1 MAIQLF
7 QVDAFADKPFSGNPA
22 AVCLMT
28 EDKPDQWLQ
37 NVAAEM
43 NLSETAFVW
52 RLADA
57 EGFRLRWFT
66 PTMEVDLCGH
76 ATLAT
81 AHSLWQSGWLA
92 EDDQAVFESRSGKL
106 TATKKDDHIYLNFPA
121 TPAVDSPLPDDLK
134 AAIDVQPIHTGKSR
148 EDFLIV
154 VATADEVRN
163 VNVDFQQMAK
173 AESRGVILTA
183 KSDDAQFDFI
193 SRFFGPAVGI
203 DEDPVTGSAHCCLA
217 PFWSK
222 RLGKDELVA
231 FQASQRGGTL
241 KLKVEGE
248 RIHIGGT
255 AQTVSKG
262 ELLV

>member
-1 MAIQLF
+1 M
-7 QVDAFADKPFSGNPA
+7 
-22 AVCLMT
+22 
-28 EDKPDQWLQ
+28 
-37 NVAAEM
+37 
-43 NLSETAFVW
+43 
-52 RLADA
+52 
-57 EGFRLRWFT
+57 
-66 PTMEVDLCGH
+66 
-76 ATLAT
+76 
-81 AHSLWQSGWLA
+81 
-92 EDDQAVFESRSGKL
+92 
-106 TATKKDDHIYLNFPA
+106 
-121 TPAVDSPLPDDLK
+121 PDDLK
-134 AAIDVQPIHTGKSR
+134 AAIDGQPIHTGKSR

-183 KSDDAQFDFI
+183 ESDDAQFDFI

-203 DEDPVTGSAHCCLA
+203 DEDPVTGSTHCCLA